1 MNYTTM
7 WYKLK
12 SYLLKE
18 ERDGERKTGIG
29 IGKYNAEEVL
39 KFMNGMEIEEV
50 MKNEWRKNTYSSKKK
65 RTSKR

>member
-1 MNYTTM
+1 MNYITM

-18 ERDGERKTGIG
+18 GRDGERKTGIG

-39 KFMNGMEIEEV
+39 KFMNGMEVEEV
-50 MKNEWRKNTYSSKKK
+50 MKNE
-65 RTSKR
+65 